1 MVYDK
6 NMDKKEIITLTP
18 SELLKK
24 LDTTSDGLTAQEAE
38 KRNRQY
44 GQNALKKDKNTSLK
58 IFVKQFKS
66 SLVYLLALAALLS
79 FFLRDLSDGI
89 VITIV
94 LLINTLLGFVQ
105 EYRSEK
111 AIEKLSKL
119 IGKQSLVIRQGKT
132 ELIDEKLLVPGDI
145 VILREGDIVPA
156 DIKLLHA
163 DDFSVNESQL
173 TGESA
178 PVTKNAT
185 AANDTSL
192 VFAGSIIE
200 KGDAK
205 GVVYEIG
212 NETELGRIA
221 TLSQTTKK
229 VTQYEKQ
236 LQSFSSLLMR
246 IIFFTLVLIFGA
258 KLLITHDISHISSLL
273 LFIIALSIT
282 VIPEALPV
290 IATVTLSE
298 GALRLAKKHVI
309 VKRLSSIEDLGNV
322 NLLCTDKTGTLTENK
337 LSIEKVITDDIS
349 LFQQFAC
356 ASVENLGVKKK
367 KFQNSYDEAFLAYV
381 PKEIQEHVQ
390 RWKQVDDLPF
400 DPEARR
406 RWIILEDTQKNCHY
420 LVEIGSPETLLSIS
434 ACKKKTEYLHAI
446 TKDGKEGIRHLGIAY
461 KKISYSKDFDILKH
475 EDGLQ
480 FLGYVQLIDPLRQT
494 AKHTIE
500 LAEKLGIAI
509 KVLTGDS
516 VEVADFVGRQI
527 GLLGEGEKVYTGTEI
542 AKMKDAELKKTIE
555 ACNVFA
561 RVTPEQ
567 KYLIIKHLK
576 ENHIVGYQGDGIN
589 DAPSLKLADVA
600 IAVNNATDV
609 AKDSADIILLKKDIE
624 VIINGIQY
632 GRGIFVNVN
641 KYIKHTMISN
651 FGSFF
656 SLAVLYL
663 ISIDLPIL
671 PIQLLIGNLMQD
683 LPLISV
689 YSDNVDLAEVRNPQ
703 KYNIRS
709 LMFISLFLGSF
720 SAVYNFIYF
729 TLLGFKVTSVTQTSL
744 FLFFNFTQLII
755 ILSVRNRGHMWQGK
769 KPSMLMLGLIAV
781 FLLLSL
787 ALSYISP
794 LAKLFSLTP
803 LSLSSLLPMFV
814 LTIVYIFALDYVK
827 VLYFKMISKT
837 YRKSN

>member
-1 MVYDK
+1 M
-6 NMDKKEIITLTP
+6 KKQDIIHISYKEVLA
-18 SELLKK
+18 K
-24 LDTTSDGLTAQEAE
+24 LNTTTEGLSLEEAT
-38 KRNRQY
+38 KRLQQY
-44 GQNALKKDKNTSLK
+44 GENSLRRETNSALK

-66 SLVYLLALAALLS
+66 SLVYLLGLAALLS

-94 LLINTLLGFVQ
+94 LLINTLLGFIQ

-119 IGKQSLVIRQGKT
+119 ISKQCLVIRNGIT
-132 ELIDEKLLVPGDI
+132 ELVDEKLLTVGDI

-156 DIKLLHA
+156 DIKLLHD

-173 TGESA
+173 TGESV
-178 PVTKNAT
+178 PVVKRAN
-185 AANDTSL
+185 AANDMSL
-192 VFAGSIIE
+192 VFAGSVIE
-200 KGDAK
+200 KGDAR
-205 GVVYEIG
+205 GVVYAIG
-212 NETELGRIA
+212 DTTQLGGIA

-229 VTQYEKQ
+229 ITQYEKQ
-236 LQSFSSLLMR
+236 LQSFSGFLMR
-246 IIFFTLVLIFGA
+246 IIFFTLILVFGA
-258 KLLITHDISHISSLL
+258 KLIITHDLTHLTDLL

-290 IATVTLSE
+290 IATVTLSQ

-322 NLLCTDKTGTLTENK
+322 NVLCTDKTGTLTENK
-337 LSIEKVITDDIS
+337 LRIERVITNDIA
-349 LFQQFAC
+349 LFQQLAY
-356 ASVENLGVKKK
+356 ASIENLGLKRKKN
-367 KFQNSYDEAFLAYV
+367 QNSYDEAFLSYI
-381 PKEIQEHVQ
+381 PKTVQEHDKK
-390 RWKQVDDLPF
+390 WKQIDDLPF

-406 RWIILEDTQKNCHY
+406 RRIILENTVEGVHF

-434 ACKKKTEYLHAI
+434 ASKKKTEYLHAI
-446 TKDGKEGIRHLGIAY
+446 AQDGKQGIRHLGIAY
-461 KKISYSKDFDILKH
+461 KKISYTKDFDILKH
-475 EDGLQ
+475 EKNLQ
-480 FLGYVQLIDPLRQT
+480 FLGYAQLIDPLRHT
-494 AKHTIE
+494 AKQTVE
-500 LAEKLGIAI
+500 LAEKLGISI

-516 VEVADFVGRQI
+516 TEVAEYVGRQI
-527 GLLGEGEKVYTGTEI
+527 GLLGEHDRAYTGLEI
-542 AKMKDAELKKTIE
+542 EKMPEVELKKAIE
-555 ACNVFA
+555 VCNVFA

-609 AKDSADIILLKKDIE
+609 AKDSADIILLNKDLE
-624 VIINGIQY
+624 VIVNGIHY
-632 GRGIFVNVN
+632 GRGIFVNIN

-656 SLAVLYL
+656 SLGVLYL
-663 ISIDLPIL
+663 ISVNLPIL

-689 YSDNVDLAEVRNPQ
+689 YSDTVDLQEVKSPQ
-703 KYNIRS
+703 KYNIHS

-720 SAVYNFIYF
+720 SAIYDFIYF
-729 TLLGFKVTSVTQTSL
+729 SMIGFKVTSITETSI

-755 ILSVRNRGHMWQGK
+755 IFSVRNKGHMWQGK
-769 KPSMLMLGLIAV
+769 KPSFMMSSLIIL
-781 FLLLSL
+781 FLLLSVVML
-787 ALSYISP
+787 YIQP
-794 LAKLFSLTP
+794 IAKLFSLTP
-803 LSLSSLLPMFV
+803 LPLVSLASIFL
-814 LTIVYIFALDYVK
+814 LTILYIFALDYIK
-827 VLYFKMISKT
+827 VLYFKMIQK
-837 YRKSN
+837 